1 MNLELLPPVL
11 CLLAGTRT
19 RCPVPLPLRLAA
31 LQVGQLGKVVR
42 IKYIILVEEGSG
54 PKGPEALDLEA
65 KVSREGRA

>member
-1 MNLELLPPVL
+1 M
-11 CLLAGTRT
+11 
-19 RCPVPLPLRLAA
+19 PLPLRLAA